1 VVTKVRALL
10 QGVHF
15 RISVISWKGLLDI
28 AGSCKEYHP
37 PDASAPRLFRID
49 DLMLF
54 EVNRSACWVLS
65 AHKKNHSVVNAAQ
78 YEPNGIGYVLN
89 FAKTALRKK
98 G

>member
-1 VVTKVRALL
+1 
-10 QGVHF
+10 
-15 RISVISWKGLLDI
+15 
-28 AGSCKEYHP
+28 
-37 PDASAPRLFRID
+37 
-49 DLMLF
+49 MLF